1 MRTLILLGLALLLT
15 TAVDART
22 HLKKPKRG
30 FQMKVGKYTVAPGQD
45 LQAYLKWAAMC
56 MAAVELAVIAVK
68 MRRASV
74 ARRALA

>member
-15 TAVDART
+15 TPVDARM

-45 LQAYLKWAAMC
+45 LEVCEYRRLPIRKPMDP
-56 MAAVELAVIAVK
+56 
-68 MRRASV
+68 RASRCGCPP
-74 ARRALA
+74 ARITS

>member
-15 TAVDART
+15 TTVDARM

-45 LQAYLKWAAMC
+45 LEVCEYRRLPIRKPMDP
-56 MAAVELAVIAVK
+56 
-68 MRRASV
+68 RASRCGCPP
-74 ARRALA
+74 ARITS